1 MPVLELV
8 RKEDKM
14 DKAVVWRREDNLAII
29 TFNRP
34 AEYNVINTEMGRD
47 FRQAL
52 LDCWDDDEVLAI
64 ILTGTGKAFSGGGDI
79 KFMVAELKA
88 GRISPSFETMLP
100 IWHGAIEF
108 LREIPK
114 PVIAALNGVV
124 AGGGLGIA
132 LACDFRI
139 ASPEITFYTSFLGI
153 GASPDSS
160 TSFFLPRF
168 VGIGRA
174 TELFMRNQPLTAEE
188 ALNLGLINAV
198 VAKESVMNESMAL
211 ATELAQG
218 PTNAFGRTKQLLNQS
233 MSSSLKDHLHSEARL
248 VTVSAVSPDFS
259 EGVNAFIEKR
269 KPKFTGK

>member
-1 MPVLELV
+1 
-8 RKEDKM
+8 M
-14 DKAVVWRREDNLAII
+14 DKAVVWRREDNFAIM
-29 TFNRP
+29 TLNRP

-52 LDCWDDDEVLAI
+52 LDCWDDDDVRAI

-88 GRISPSFETMLP
+88 ERICPSFETMLP
-100 IWHGAIEF
+100 IWHGVIEL

-139 ASPEITFYTSFLGI
+139 ASPEIMFYTSFLGI

-168 VGIGRA
+168 VGMGRA

-188 ALNLGLINAV
+188 ALKLGLVNAV
-198 VAKESVMNESMAL
+198 VAKESVMDESMAL
-211 ATELAQG
+211 AAELAQG
-218 PTNAFGRTKQLLNQS
+218 PTQAFGRTKQLLNQS
-233 MSSSLKDHLHSEARL
+233 MSSSLKDHLHSEASL

-269 KPKFTGK
+269 QPKFTGK

>member
-1 MPVLELV
+1 
-8 RKEDKM
+8 M
-14 DKAVVWRREDNLAII
+14 DKAVVWRREENVAIM
-29 TFNRP
+29 TLNRP
-34 AEYNVINTEMGRD
+34 AQYNVINIEMGRD

-52 LDCWDDDEVLAI
+52 LECWDDDDVRAI
-64 ILTGTGKAFSGGGDI
+64 VLTGTGNAFSGGGDI

-88 GRISPSFETMLP
+88 GRICPSFESMLP
-100 IWHGAIEF
+100 IWHGVIEY

-124 AGGGLGIA
+124 AGGGLGIV

-139 ASPEITFYTSFLGI
+139 ASPEIEFVTAFLGI
-153 GASPDSS
+153 AASPDSS

-168 VGIGRA
+168 VGMGRA
-174 TELFMRNQPLTAEE
+174 TELFMRNKPMSAEE
-188 ALNLGLINAV
+188 ALNLGLVNAV
-198 VAKESVMNESMAL
+198 VAKESVMEESMSM

-248 VTVSAVSPDFS
+248 VTVSAASPDFR
-259 EGVNAFIEKR
+259 EGVNAFVEKR
-269 KPKFTGK
+269 KPNFNGK